1 MARFTK
7 ALRQQLV
14 RDFAEGNG
22 GWFDPAAFLAD
33 VRALGDSHPAF
44 EWFEWND
51 DKAANEYRLDQA
63 RDFARGLVVKF
74 EVKTLHRGSFRVVE
88 QSAPLAI
95 SPMDGRNGGGG
106 YFITNPNDPAH
117 MIELR
122 RQAAQSL
129 RWFLS
134 RYGAAL
140 TSAGVSTVAFEKA
153 QAALDHNEE
162 EVKAA

>member
-14 RDFAEGNG
+14 KDFAERND
-22 GWFDPAAFLAD
+22 GWFDPAAFLAEARD
-33 VRALGDSHPAF
+33 GGESHPAY
-44 EWFEWND
+44 EWFEWDD

-74 EVKTLHRGSFRVVE
+74 EVRAIHRGSFRVVE
-88 QSAPLAI
+88 QSAPLAM
-95 SPMDGRNGGGG
+95 SPMTGRRGGGG
-106 YFITNPNDPAH
+106 YYITDPNDPTH
-117 MIELR
+117 MLELR

-134 RYGAAL
+134 RYEAAL
-140 TSAGVSTVAFEKA
+140 TDAGVSTAAFEKA
-153 QAALDHNEE
+153 QAALTHTEE
-162 EVKAA
+162 QVKAA